1 MESWSKARNEGA
13 DTKPAESCGKARNKQ
28 TTSKHKSRNARATG
42 KCNDCGKFVILG
54 WVVLWVV

>member
-42 KCNDCGKFVILG
+42 KCNDCGKFVKNMI
-54 WVVLWVV
+54 